1 MTWAEAERLK
11 AVAKQAERRV
21 RLTKR
26 KERQREAGF
35 RLVFAVS
42 TKHRFSTNRHARRV
56 SVGMRGDHAGVSI
69 DARNIQSLQEE
80 ASKYESTW
88 WGVSVR
94 ELLVALDAWLEAGCP
109 PRKWRR
115 LAEVNHD

>member
-21 RLTKR
+21 RLTRR
-26 KERQREAGF
+26 KEQQREAGF

-42 TKHRFSTNRHARRV
+42 TKYRFSTNRHARRV

-69 DARNIQSLQEE
+69 DSRRIESLQEE
-80 ASKYESTW
+80 ASKYESLW

-94 ELLVALDAWLEAGCP
+94 ELLVALDVWLEAGCP
-109 PRKWRR
+109 PRRWKK
-115 LAEVNHD
+115 LIEVNDD